1 MAEIKSKKKTFVK
14 ILAPKQFN
22 NQVIGESLVL
32 DPRVLL
38 ERKIK
43 MNMMSLTN
51 DPKNQNVQVKFK
63 IVALKGDAVET
74 EIIGYRL
81 LPAFVKRLVRKD
93 KRRVDDCFILKTKD
107 DKVVVAKMFLLTL
120 NGTSKSIAKN
130 LRRTVMN
137 SLALKVSKLSFEAFM
152 GELVGHRIQNSL
164 RGELAKV
171 YPLKQCE
178 IRSLEVIE
186 GKKAEKAKIVVVKE
200 EKKVE
205 VAKEEKKE
213 EVKEVK
219 AEEKPAEEVK
229 KEEVKPEVKKEE

>member
-22 NQVIGESLVL
+22 NQVVGESLVL

-51 DPKNQNVQVKFK
+51 DPKNQNVQIKFK
-63 IVALKGDAVET
+63 ITALKGDSVET
-74 EIIGYRL
+74 EIIGYKL

-107 DKVVVAKMFLLTL
+107 DKKVVVKMFLLTL
-120 NGTSKSIAKN
+120 NGTSKSVAKN

-137 SLALKVSKLSFEAFM
+137 SLALKVSKLSSEAFM

-186 GKKAEKAKIVVVKE
+186 GKKAEKAKTVEVKE
-200 EKKVE
+200 ASKV
-205 VAKEEKKE
+205 EEKKE
-213 EVKEVK
+213 EVKTG
-219 AEEKPAEEVK
+219 EKPAEEVK
-229 KEEVKPEVKKEE
+229 VEEKKEEPKEAKPEVKKE

>member
-22 NQVIGESLVL
+22 NQVVGESLVL

-51 DPKNQNVQVKFK
+51 DPKNQNVQIKFK
-63 IVALKGDAVET
+63 ITALKGDSVET
-74 EIIGYRL
+74 EIIGYKL

-107 DKVVVAKMFLLTL
+107 DKKVVVKMFLLTL
-120 NGTSKSIAKN
+120 NGTSKSVAKN

-186 GKKAEKAKIVVVKE
+186 GKKAEKAKTVEVKE
-200 EKKVE
+200 ASKV
-205 VAKEEKKE
+205 EEKKE
-213 EVKEVK
+213 EVKTG
-219 AEEKPAEEVK
+219 EKPAEEVK
-229 KEEVKPEVKKEE
+229 VEEKKEEPKEAKPEVKKE